1 MTHAF
6 RLDTHSEYFPP
17 NGDSEYPYDVPTE
30 HLTPHGRQLRRRFEI
45 LRKMPT
51 TGALRTTPRSTV
63 GKRPKPSE
71 QRRNLPPSKSL
82 IQRVTAFSDA
92 DRHFSPTLPP
102 STASK
107 ARQSPPQLRGSRYN
121 EDRRED
127 MDLPP
132 SPENRV
138 NSNNNTAAATSSLD
152 DNMKTS
158 QVIN

>member
-92 DRHFSPTLPP
+92 DRHFSSTLPP

-107 ARQSPPQLRGSRYN
+107 ARQSRSQLATRYN
-121 EDRRED
+121 EDRRRD
-127 MDLPP
+127 MNLPP
-132 SPENRV
+132 SPESRV